1 MHLNVFKIN
10 KVCSLS
16 KIQADLESMIALCTK
31 TNNDIRSSINTLQF
45 LSKKTNSITARM
57 INQLNIGQKDYEK
70 GFFTIINEI
79 FLKKE
84 NKR

>member
-1 MHLNVFKIN
+1 
-10 KVCSLS
+10 
-16 KIQADLESMIALCTK
+16 MIALCNK

-45 LSKKTNSITARM
+45 LSKKGNNITAKM
-57 INQLNIGQKDYEK
+57 INHLNIGQKDYEK

-84 NKR
+84 TKK